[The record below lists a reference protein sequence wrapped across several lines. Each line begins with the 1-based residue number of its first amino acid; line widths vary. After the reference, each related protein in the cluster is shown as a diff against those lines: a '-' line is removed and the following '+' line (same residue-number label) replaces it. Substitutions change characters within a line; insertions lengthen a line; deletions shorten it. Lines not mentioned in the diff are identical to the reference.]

1 MKDSPA
7 PRQSSRSPKTPRT
20 SQTPR
25 SPRTPRLFARLMLP
39 FGIVMVIL
47 SVWTLSLQSRDSAE
61 RIISIINIVLGA
73 VLIAIGLYL
82 SFKESSNNNS

>member
-1 MKDSPA
+1 
-7 PRQSSRSPKTPRT
+7 
-20 SQTPR
+20 
-25 SPRTPRLFARLMLP
+25 MLP
-39 FGIVMVIL
+39 FGIVMVLL
-47 SVWTLSLQSRDSAE
+47 SVWTLSLQTQGSAE

>member
-7 PRQSSRSPKTPRT
+7 PRQTPRPP
-20 SQTPR
+20 QTPR

-39 FGIVMVIL
+39 FGIVMVLL
-47 SVWTLSLQSRDSAE
+47 SVWTLSLQARGSAE

-73 VLIAIGLYL
+73 VLITIGLYL

>member
-7 PRQSSRSPKTPRT
+7 SR
-20 SQTPR
+20 QTPR
-25 SPRTPRLFARLMLP
+25 PPRKSRAPRTPRLFARLMLP
-39 FGIVMVIL
+39 FGIVMVLL
-47 SVWTLSLQSRDSAE
+47 SVWTLSLQAQGSAE

-82 SFKESSNNNS
+82 SFKESSNKNS